1 MQLARFSC
9 PVVLLPCLKIQ
20 PATASSATAGLNI
33 VKSLLLNRVL
43 LPFCPRLRRLI
54 LERSQ
59 ALGVHI
65 IDTRNC
71 FYLYQVDS
79 SRWHTQIIG
88 PRIPASWLHDIDDD
102 SRDEVNDD
110 NLEPWWEPD
119 LCRSTSDDEP
129 HDGYRQIAIFGV
141 MMGDT
146 NAVTVL
152 EMAHRRQLINA
163 GVLRTDSL
171 LLPERPL
178 PQRAEF

>member
-1 MQLARFSC
+1 M
-9 PVVLLPCLKIQ
+9 
-20 PATASSATAGLNI
+20 
-33 VKSLLLNRVL
+33 NRVL

-71 FYLYQVDS
+71 FYLCQVDS
-79 SRWHTQIIG
+79 SRWHTQVIG
-88 PRIPASWLHDIDDD
+88 PRIPASWSHHIEDDTCDDI
-102 SRDEVNDD
+102 SDD
-110 NLEPWWEPD
+110 NLETWWEAD
-119 LCRSTSDDEP
+119 LRQSSVNDEP
-129 HDGYRQIAIFGV
+129 LDRYRQIAIVGV
-141 MMGDT
+141 MMGDA

-178 PQRAEF
+178 PYGNEFGDENIDDLVLFSILHFSRRNEL